1 MFKKILMWNYAP
13 GDFAQQYWD
22 RFDRVSEERVLLP
35 ADSGDLDQHLSDSDC
50 LLVKL
55 GMTVDSQMMDRSP
68 NLKYVG
74 VFGTGYGRIDTG
86 YAASKNITVCNV
98 TGYSTQSVAEFGV
111 AALLEQLREVERAKD
126 EGRRGNYTFATFM
139 GSELRSKVV
148 GVIGLGSI
156 GARFA
161 EMVLQGFGAD
171 VRYWS
176 RSRKQ
181 QQEDMG
187 IRYQE
192 VEPLLREA
200 DIVSLHLAANPE
212 TIGFMSGPR
221 IQLLKPGAILLNLSP
236 TELIDQ
242 PALESR
248 LAIGDITFIFDHPN
262 ELSSERA
269 QQLAK
274 YERCVIYPPIAN
286 ITHTASADRQ
296 DGFVGNLENYIK
308 GTPTNKVN

>member
-1 MFKKILMWNYAP
+1 MFKKILMWNYTP

-22 RFDRVSEERVLLP
+22 RIDRVCEEKVLLP

-55 GMTVDSQMMDRSP
+55 GMTVDGQMMDRSAK
-68 NLKYVG
+68 LKYVG
-74 VFGTGYGRIDTG
+74 VFGTGYGRIDTDH
-86 YAASKNITVCNV
+86 AASKDITVCNV
-98 TGYSTQSVAEFGV
+98 TGYSTQGVAEFGV
-111 AALLEQLREVERAKD
+111 AALLEQLREGERAKG
-126 EGRRGNYTFATFM
+126 EGRRANYTFATFM
-139 GSELRSKVV
+139 GSELHSKVV
-148 GVIGLGSI
+148 AVIGLGSI

-161 EMVLQGFGAD
+161 EMVSQGFGAD

-181 QQEDMG
+181 KQEDMG

-200 DIVSLHLAANPE
+200 DIVSLHLSANPE

-242 PALESR
+242 SALESR
-248 LAIGDITFIFDHPN
+248 LATGDITFIFDHAN
-262 ELSSERA
+262 ELPSERA

-296 DGFVGNLENYIK
+296 DGFVSNLENYIK